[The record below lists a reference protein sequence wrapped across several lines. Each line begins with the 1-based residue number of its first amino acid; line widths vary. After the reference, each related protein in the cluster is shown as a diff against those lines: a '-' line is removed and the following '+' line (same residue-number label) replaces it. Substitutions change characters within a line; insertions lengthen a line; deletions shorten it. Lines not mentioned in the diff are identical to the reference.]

1 MPLNT
6 DRVVGF
12 SPSRWQMIKAVVW
25 SRQLGTQAAQM
36 QLMPSQTGPPLSRH
50 SSGKFPSSAWASSA
64 CRASAI
70 ATHAR
75 VRDPLGQRSMLYLE
89 DLYKI
94 LPAVCDNTR
103 KPCALSVSGSKP
115 DLVVGSGGWG
125 SSCSVAVPLDSS
137 RPGVRSCPRWR

>member
-6 DRVVGF
+6 DGVAGF

-36 QLMPSQTGPPLSRH
+36 QLMPSQTGPPLSHH
-50 SSGKFPSSAWASSA
+50 SSGKFPSSDWASSA

-75 VRDPLGQRSMLYLE
+75 VRDHLGQRSMLHLE
-89 DLYKI
+89 DLHKI

-103 KPCALSVSGSKP
+103 KPVCTPCLWEQARL
-115 DLVVGSGGWG
+115 GGWVG
-125 SSCSVAVPLDSS
+125 RESSCSVAVPLDSG
-137 RPGVRSCPRWR
+137 RPGVRSCPPWR